1 MAQQMPGIERERER
15 ERSKQ
20 RSLDSGARTLA
31 DLRGDEESDRGEED
45 A

>member
-1 MAQQMPGIERERER
+1 MAQQMPGIERER

-31 DLRGDEESDRGEED
+31 DLCDDEESDRGEED